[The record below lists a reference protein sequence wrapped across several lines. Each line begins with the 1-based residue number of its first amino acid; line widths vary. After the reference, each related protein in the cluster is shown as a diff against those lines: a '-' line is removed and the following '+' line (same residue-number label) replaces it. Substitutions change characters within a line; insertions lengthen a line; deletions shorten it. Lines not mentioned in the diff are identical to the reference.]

1 MFYGG
6 GNDGATVFR
15 KKVFA
20 AEFFRT
26 ENLIFRA
33 KRRRIVPA
41 MLSQNVIYA
50 LNEQFGKEMY
60 SANLYLAMSAFLQ
73 NAGLPG
79 FANWMRVQYQE
90 ETEHALKFHDFV
102 LSRGGAAKIP
112 AVAEPPASWNGALG
126 VFEAAAAHEAEV
138 TRSINELVALA
149 IFLQWFVTEQIEE
162 EENVK
167 NIVDRLKLVN
177 GEGQGLLM
185 LDAEAAARVYT
196 PSDPASGNA
205 SA

>member
-79 FANWMRVQYQE
+79 LRHTWPVCRGNLHPPRRRILVTLFCR
-90 ETEHALKFHDFV
+90 LP
-102 LSRGGAAKIP
+102 LS
-112 AVAEPPASWNGALG
+112 V
-126 VFEAAAAHEAEV
+126 V
-138 TRSINELVALA
+138 
-149 IFLQWFVTEQIEE
+149 
-162 EENVK
+162 
-167 NIVDRLKLVN
+167 NIVH
-177 GEGQGLLM
+177 
-185 LDAEAAARVYT
+185 AARVSVLLAFFLLRNL
-196 PSDPASGNA
+196 PFPPFSLLSP
-205 SA
+205 